1 MANPPREQAL
11 YVVTR
16 NDLSPSARAV
26 QSGHAVAQF
35 LLEHKTDWNNGT
47 LVYLKAHNE
56 DHLRELIGN
65 VKDRNHSIFV
75 EPDLGMSLTA
85 VAVLGPA
92 NPGESLFPDL
102 RLL

>member
-1 MANPPREQAL
+1 MANPPRDKAL

-47 LVYLKAHNE
+47 LVYLKACNE
-56 DHLRELIGN
+56 DHLRELLGR
-65 VKDRNHSIFV
+65 VKDLNHSVFI
-75 EPDLGMSLTA
+75 EPDLGMSLTS
-85 VAVLGPA
+85 VAVLGPSD
-92 NPGESLFPDL
+92 PLESLFPDL
-102 RLL
+102 RLM